1 MCNIKCNT
9 CLNGN
14 QWTDVH
20 MSVKMSFKMLQ
31 DFFLLHY
38 QAHVSTTNSSSQ
50 VSNNC
55 HLLYLRKQ

>member
-1 MCNIKCNT
+1 
-9 CLNGN
+9 
-14 QWTDVH
+14 
-20 MSVKMSFKMLQ
+20 MSVKMSLKMLQ

-55 HLLYLRKQ
+55 HLLYLRKE